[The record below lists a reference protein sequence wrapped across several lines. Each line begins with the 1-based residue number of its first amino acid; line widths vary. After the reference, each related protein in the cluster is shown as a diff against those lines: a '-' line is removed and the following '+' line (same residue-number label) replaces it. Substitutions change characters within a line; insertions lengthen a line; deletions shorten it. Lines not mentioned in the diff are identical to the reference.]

1 MTSNPINQRIE
12 AIAQQWDM
20 AKFNTNARL
29 IRICSQDDE
38 QDMVDTFF
46 TYMIAVDSTITDV
59 SFHFDSIY
67 SDDENFTKSL
77 LKELDE
83 VITIW
88 NTSNKEGSFDFEPVH
103 WKPNYTLGKQYGWA
117 GVFTANFNLLAEELN
132 LCEENYTVAILKNI
146 NKDEAFL
153 GWLSN
158 CLQSGIDEKVR
169 FLVTDT
175 VDVPFYEKT
184 FREYKTLTHTI
195 ILNLNMPLAMEQVA
209 AMIPPNEPSASYR
222 KAFTKLLNAVQ
233 AQKEDKAIHF
243 GNICIKEAEK
253 LLGKDPYWTT
263 QLVVVYSILANDQ
276 LRYKNKKEGLKYAD
290 SAIMVAV
297 ASETYLENT
306 VSKSLIGQTTM
317 FRATMYYMDKKWE
330 KAYEDYTKAYESYQ
344 VTKNIVLIIES
355 ARMLA
360 NSGFHCGRDNEAM
373 EILAK
378 TILLGKTLNSEL
390 AYGSSFS
397 LVVSR
402 FIDKP
407 YEKYLKD
414 NELDAICTPLFG
426 KQWRRVVLQ
435 RKKIPDTAPILKIE
449 ES

>member
-1 MTSNPINQRIE
+1 M
-12 AIAQQWDM
+12 
-20 AKFNTNARL
+20 
-29 IRICSQDDE
+29 
-38 QDMVDTFF
+38 
-46 TYMIAVDSTITDV
+46 
-59 SFHFDSIY
+59 
-67 SDDENFTKSL
+67 
-77 LKELDE
+77 
-83 VITIW
+83 
-88 NTSNKEGSFDFEPVH
+88 
-103 WKPNYTLGKQYGWA
+103 
-117 GVFTANFNLLAEELN
+117 
-132 LCEENYTVAILKNI
+132 
-146 NKDEAFL
+146 
-153 GWLSN
+153 
-158 CLQSGIDEKVR
+158 QSGIDEKVR

-175 VDVPFYEKT
+175 VDVPFYEKI
-184 FREYKTLTHTI
+184 FREYKALTHTI

-222 KAFTKLLNAVQ
+222 KAFMKLLNAVQ

-253 LLGKDPYWTT
+253 LLSKDPYWTT

-276 LRYKNKKEGLKYAD
+276 LRYKKKAEALKYAD

-317 FRATMYYMDKKWE
+317 FRGTMYYMDKKWE

-344 VTKNIVLIIES
+344 VTKNIILIIES

-360 NSGFHCGRDNEAM
+360 NSGFHCERDNEVM

-402 FIDKP
+402 FIEKS

-414 NELDAICTPLFG
+414 GELDAICTPLFG